1 MHANPVAE
9 ANGREA
15 GWAVAG
21 LVSFAALLR
30 LASFG
35 VTEVEWWDSTIYLTE
50 ARRIASGISWAPVYE
65 NHRAPLLP
73 WIGAFSY
80 GAGLD
85 ETGVYL
91 ANVLF
96 SVGTV
101 WLTFKVGELLFDRR
115 AGLVAAFLMAVSWES
130 LFFTQRILTETPAL
144 FFWVLSILVYVKSVV
159 RGKTVWLP
167 FLGPAVALAFLTHFR
182 AGAIALALALH
193 FVAAKK
199 WALLKRKEVV
209 VSALL
214 GSFCFASY
222 AVFSARRWGAPF
234 EFLRAYQVR
243 RLGTIGTEQL
253 GVFWRYLEY
262 LPTYLGRFLF
272 ALLFVS
278 LAIALASGL
287 ESVAR
292 RKGSA
297 TRPERLRRGLLLA
310 GLVLVP
316 LAVPGLFEKF
326 HHRLGIF
333 CLPGL
338 FLLLGA
344 SVARLAS
351 WLRAR
356 SVAVSRVFVA
366 SALVI
371 AASQQLS
378 TADVWLHAEGKSY
391 LSVKSAGLW
400 VREHSREGTVIV
412 TTSWPQ
418 VNFYA
423 ERRTVD
429 LPGTWEE
436 FEAMVRA
443 RRAPFLVLSACERRP
458 AWVESYLEANAGR
471 LPRVYQSGDIRG
483 LETCVY
489 DCSRIA
495 DEARGRHF
503 RRLGLTPETAAGSP
517 GLGGPRGLLRPGRD
531 PRGHQV
537 ARQTGAESQ
546 RATQVVQ
553 RVERKRG
560 GEKSPPLDPGE

>member
-1 MHANPVAE
+1 MRANPVAAE
-9 ANGREA
+9 NGREA

-21 LVSFAALLR
+21 LLAIAALLR

-50 ARRIASGISWAPVYE
+50 ARRIASGISWAPGYE
-65 NHRAPLLP
+65 SHRAPLLP
-73 WIGAFSY
+73 WIGALSY

-91 ANVLF
+91 ANILF
-96 SVGTV
+96 SLGTV
-101 WLTFKVGELLFDRR
+101 WLMFRVGALLFDRQ

-144 FFWVLSILVYVKSVV
+144 FFWLLSILVYVRSVV
-159 RGKTVWLP
+159 RGETAWLP
-167 FLGPAVALAFLTHFR
+167 LLGPAVALAFLTHFR

-193 FVAAKK
+193 FVAAKR

-214 GSFCFASY
+214 GFFCLASY
-222 AVFSARRWGAPF
+222 AVFSVRRWGAPF
-234 EFLRAYQVR
+234 EFLRGYQVR
-243 RLGTIGTEQL
+243 RLGSIGTEQL
-253 GVFWRYLEY
+253 GVLWRYLEY

-272 ALLFVS
+272 AFLLVS
-278 LAIALASGL
+278 VTITLAGEL
-287 ESVAR
+287 ESVVR
-292 RKGSA
+292 RSDSA

-310 GLVLVP
+310 GLVFVP

-326 HHRLGIF
+326 NHRLGIF

-344 SVARLAS
+344 SVSRLALRS
-351 WLRAR
+351 RAR
-356 SVAVSRVFVA
+356 SVAVSRAVMAGVLA
-366 SALVI
+366 I

-391 LSVKSAGLW
+391 LSVKVAGLW
-400 VREHSREGTVIV
+400 VRDHSREGAVIV

-423 ERRTVD
+423 ERRTVG
-429 LPGTWEE
+429 LPGSPAE
-436 FEAMVRA
+436 FEALVRDH
-443 RRAPFLVLSACERRP
+443 RAPFLVLSACERKP
-458 AWVESYLEANAGR
+458 AWMESYLEANVGR
-471 LPRVYQSGDIRG
+471 LPRVYRSGDIRG
-483 LETCVY
+483 LETSVY

-495 DEARGRHF
+495 E
-503 RRLGLTPETAAGSP
+503 
-517 GLGGPRGLLRPGRD
+517 
-531 PRGHQV
+531 
-537 ARQTGAESQ
+537 
-546 RATQVVQ
+546 
-553 RVERKRG
+553 
-560 GEKSPPLDPGE
+560 